1 VRFLLRRGEINST
14 RKGEEGVVV
23 LLVAMFLLFVVG
35 AMAALAVD
43 LVTFY
48 TARSE
53 AQQAADGAA
62 LAGARVLANS
72 GMTSA
77 DPTDTLLTS
86 SAKDLA
92 STVATQVATENKV
105 GGAVPTI
112 SVTFNVLDPAFHS
125 NPHVTVQVS
134 RTDLPVFF
142 SRIWGNTAATVKA
155 SATAEAY
162 NPSGDNVLGQT
173 ATRIAP
179 ACVKPWVLPNM
190 TSPTTKIF
198 NENTGDIQDFS
209 LLGQPVDGGL
219 GGLSLTCSGNCG
231 ATQPGQAWRFFPG
244 NQTSFPAPPPQ
255 ALQACGLVL
264 GAYQQSISGCVRM
277 PVTCGNNSGG
287 INTSVDLDTASVA
300 TGPDTQL
307 AVDCLTHAVNN
318 FGDKV
323 DPAVTTG
330 QPLQYIGGNDN
341 PIAGA
346 QGAHVMVSD
355 SIVTV
360 PVVDV
365 SPGTNFPA
373 GPVQVL
379 GFVQFFLNPTGSAT
393 PPDHVPAKIINMTG
407 CGKNATGQPIQGN
420 GASSVMVRLVA
431 P

>member
-1 VRFLLRRGEINST
+1 LRQRKQNST
-14 RKGEEGVVV
+14 QKGEEGIVVV
-23 LLVAMFLLFVVG
+23 LVAVFLLFVVG

-77 DPTDTLLTS
+77 DPANTVLTS
-86 SAKDLA
+86 SAEDLA
-92 STVATQVATENKV
+92 RTVATQVAVENKV

-112 SVTFNVLDPAFHS
+112 SVNFNLSDPAFHS
-125 NPHVTVQVS
+125 NPHVIVQVS

-142 SRIWGNTAATVKA
+142 SRIWGNTAAAVKA

-162 NPSGDNVLGQT
+162 NPSGDNALGQT

-198 NENTGDIQDFS
+198 DENTGAIQDVS

-219 GGLSLTCSGNCG
+219 GGLSLTCLGNCS

-244 NQTSFPAPPPQ
+244 KQTSFPAPPPQ

-264 GAYQQSISGCVRM
+264 GAYQQSISGCVQM
-277 PVTCGNNSGG
+277 PVTCGNSSGG
-287 INTSVDLDTASVA
+287 INTSVDLDTASAA

-330 QPLQYIGGNDN
+330 PLQYIGGNDN
-341 PIAGA
+341 PVAGA
-346 QGAHVMVSD
+346 QNAHVMVSD

-373 GPVQVL
+373 GPAQVV

-393 PPDHVPAKIINMTG
+393 PPDHVPAKIVNAPNGVSARPNAMKSQGINRV
-407 CGKNATGQPIQGN
+407 PW
-420 GASSVMVRLVA
+420 
-431 P
+431 